1 MKADE
6 SILLV
11 GEEGEKSRSKSKT
24 FQLRLEMVPQH
35 ISHSL
40 AEKIFFIGESIQLFE
55 SDRRVEVQGAVL
67 RDREAEF
74 YQVQYSTVL
83 YGTVYNR
90 TVHYDTVRYSKLR
103 YNILWYS
110 TVVYDQ

>member
-74 YQVQYSTVL
+74 YQVQNKYSTVH
-83 YGTVYNR
+83 YTTTGYTTVRHNTLR
-90 TVHYDTVRYSKLR
+90 TVH
-103 YNILWYS
+103 
-110 TVVYDQ
+110 

>member
-11 GEEGEKSRSKSKT
+11 WEEGEKSRSKSKT

-74 YQVQYSTVL
+74 YQVQNKYSTVQ
-83 YGTVYNR
+83 YTTTGYTTVRHNTLR
-90 TVHYDTVRYSKLR
+90 TVH
-103 YNILWYS
+103 
-110 TVVYDQ
+110 

>member
-1 MKADE
+1 
-6 SILLV
+6 
-11 GEEGEKSRSKSKT
+11 
-24 FQLRLEMVPQH
+24 MVPQH

-74 YQVQYSTVL
+74 YQVQYSTLL

-90 TVHYDTVRYSKLR
+90 KTVHYTTTQYGTVPLCIINK
-103 YNILWYS
+103 NIKILGTDSFYFK
-110 TVVYDQ
+110 

>member
-1 MKADE
+1 
-6 SILLV
+6 
-11 GEEGEKSRSKSKT
+11 
-24 FQLRLEMVPQH
+24 MVPQH

-90 TVHYDTVRYSKLR
+90 KTVHYTTTQYGTVHFGTVPLCIINK
-103 YNILWYS
+103 NIKILGTDSFYFK
-110 TVVYDQ
+110 

>member
-74 YQVQYSTVL
+74 YQVQYKYSTVQ
-83 YGTVYNR
+83 YTTTGYTTVRHNTLR
-90 TVHYDTVRYSKLR
+90 TVH
-103 YNILWYS
+103 
-110 TVVYDQ
+110 